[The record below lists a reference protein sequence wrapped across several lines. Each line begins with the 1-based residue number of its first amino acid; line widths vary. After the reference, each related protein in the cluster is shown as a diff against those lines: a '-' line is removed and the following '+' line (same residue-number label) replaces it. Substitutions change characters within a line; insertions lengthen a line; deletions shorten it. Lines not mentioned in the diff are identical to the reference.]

1 MKLIGKE
8 AGSGRPSLIA
18 LRAADVPM
26 NKKLPGSGGA
36 RTHEPNQTLVGRLR
50 LRASGSRVWWE
61 ESLRYCRRIR
71 DNTRMTST
79 GLKINNVE
87 EILASIRSTLGN
99 ADRQVANWD
108 VEEADPDEKAVAKF
122 YVERAFIQLLTFLEA
137 AGLVDTA
144 KAVARIRARAKSNY
158 AEWNVHAEV
167 GAYLVW
173 AEEITSYLSAIET
186 TYVAQP
192 AGRISK
198 DLIEILRA
206 TQYSITDRFCFGNVP
221 QSEDDVHRR
230 IEAVLRCV
238 FAKVRHKPPIAKPLK
253 NFQPDTGLP
262 SLKTLIE
269 YKYIESDEDL
279 KRVVDEVLADT
290 RGYNDPNWQ
299 QFIYVIYETRRL
311 KPEHEWREMLRENGV
326 PENTD
331 VIVISGEA
339 RDDKGKPA
347 GKTIR
352 QTKSVR
358 SGAVGKRPSDAKAK
372 HTQSSSS

>member
-1 MKLIGKE
+1 
-8 AGSGRPSLIA
+8 
-18 LRAADVPM
+18 
-26 NKKLPGSGGA
+26 
-36 RTHEPNQTLVGRLR
+36 
-50 LRASGSRVWWE
+50 
-61 ESLRYCRRIR
+61 
-71 DNTRMTST
+71 MTNT

-108 VEEADPDEKAVAKF
+108 VEDPDLDEKAAAKF

-144 KAVARIRARAKSNY
+144 KAIADIKAKAKSNY
-158 AEWNVHAEV
+158 AEWNVHHEV

-173 AEEITSYLSAIET
+173 AEEITNYLSAIES
-186 TYVAQP
+186 TYVAKAP
-192 AGRISK
+192 GRISK

-206 TQYSITDRFCFGNVP
+206 TQYSITDRFCFAKVP
-221 QSEDDVHRR
+221 QSEEDVHRR

-290 RGYNDPNWQ
+290 RGYSDPMWQ

-311 KPEHEWREMLRENGV
+311 RPEHEWREMLRENGV

-331 VIVISGEA
+331 VIVISGET
-339 RDDKGKPA
+339 RDDKGKA
-347 GKTIR
+347 LTKTTR
-352 QTKSVR
+352 RTKSAR
-358 SGAVGKRPSDAKAK
+358 SGRLGKRPSDAK
-372 HTQSSSS
+372 TQHKQSVRS

>member
-1 MKLIGKE
+1 
-8 AGSGRPSLIA
+8 
-18 LRAADVPM
+18 
-26 NKKLPGSGGA
+26 
-36 RTHEPNQTLVGRLR
+36 
-50 LRASGSRVWWE
+50 
-61 ESLRYCRRIR
+61 
-71 DNTRMTST
+71 MTNI

-87 EILASIRSTLGN
+87 AILASIRFTLGN
-99 ADRQVANWD
+99 ADRLVANWD
-108 VEEADPDEKAVAKF
+108 VDGADPDEETQAKF

-137 AGLVDTA
+137 AGLLDTA
-144 KAVARIRARAKSNY
+144 KAVADIKAKAKANY
-158 AEWNVHAEV
+158 AEWSAHPEV

-173 AEEITSYLSAIET
+173 AEEMTSYLSAIES
-186 TYVAQP
+186 TYVAQA

-206 TQYSITDRFCFGNVP
+206 TQYSITDRFCFGKVP
-221 QSEDDVHRR
+221 QSEEDVHRR

-290 RGYNDPNWQ
+290 RGYSDPNWQ

-326 PENTD
+326 PENAD

-339 RDDKGKPA
+339 RDDKAKPV
-347 GKTIR
+347 GKTTR
-352 QTKSVR
+352 RTKSAR
-358 SGAVGKRPSDAKAK
+358 SGPVGNRPSDAKAK
-372 HTQSSSS
+372 HRQSASS